1 MTAQTFSVPDI
12 SCDHCVTAIQ
22 GGVAT
27 VTQVQSVEVDVATK
41 QVVVTG
47 GERAAIISAIEEAGY
62 EVSPSRIAAQ
72 AEQQIDDGVI
82 RVTKW
87 TFPPGSETGDHVHE
101 FDYVVVP
108 ITNGEL
114 TIESAEGTSTAPL
127 AIGSSYNRAKGV
139 AHNVA
144 NDGPDEVAFVEVE
157 LLDR

>member
-1 MTAQTFSVPDI
+1 MLQTRYPESLI
-12 SCDHCVTAIQ
+12 VTAES
-22 GGVAT
+22 GSSRT
-27 VTQVQSVEVDVATK
+27 
-41 QVVVTG
+41 
-47 GERAAIISAIEEAGY
+47 AAI
-62 EVSPSRIAAQ
+62 

-101 FDYVVVP
+101 YDYVVVP

-127 AIGSSYNRAKGV
+127 AIGASYNRSKGV

-144 NDGPDEVAFVEVE
+144 NDGPNEVAFVEVE